1 MKLVCKL
8 IKTKQFSKLSCKRFI
23 LDRLVKDSIC
33 FLAPSFHFLSIHV
46 KKTLISVTFVSLLI
60 FLFPNNDYVGFFGT
74 AFWLSWFTWVAIFF
88 SFHHL
93 SRSLWNDVSVSFIF
107 VQWLYNC
114 ASGFLSVPTH
124 YGKSHPYFWLM
135 WKLVVLYSV
144 KWTNTTSNP
153 NFC

>member
-23 LDRLVKDSIC
+23 LVRLVKDSIC
-33 FLAPSFHFLSIHV
+33 FLAPLFHFLSIHV

-88 SFHHL
+88 TLFITYHVL
-93 SRSLWNDVSVSFIF
+93 CGMTFRFLLFLCNDFTIVLLAFF
-107 VQWLYNC
+107 LFQLTM
-114 ASGFLSVPTH
+114 ASPIHTFGSCE
-124 YGKSHPYFWLM
+124 S
-135 WKLVVLYSV
+135 
-144 KWTNTTSNP
+144 
-153 NFC
+153 